1 MTSTDQPSHR
11 AEGSKRR
18 HSESQHS
25 ERSDR
30 LPLAPGLYLVAT
42 PIGNA
47 RDITLRA
54 LDLLA
59 TVDIIAC
66 EDTRTTGKLLS
77 IHGISAHLTAYHDHN
92 AQRVRPALLDRLRA
106 GETVALVSDA
116 GTPLISDPGYRLVV
130 EARAAGIV
138 VTTAP
143 GPSAPL
149 AALTISGLPTDR
161 FFFAGFLPP
170 KRAARRRA
178 LERLAVIDGALLLLE
193 STRRLAA
200 TLADMADVLGP
211 REAAVARELT
221 KLHEEVRRGSL
232 DTLAAHYQA
241 SGAPKGEIVI
251 VVAPPEADADLLDDG
266 AVDRLLREAL
276 ATDSLR
282 DAAAR
287 VALVTGSRAC
297 SFACRFSVAP
307 PSARGER

>member
-1 MTSTDQPSHR
+1 MKTAPQPSPHVQ
-11 AEGSKRR
+11 GSKR
-18 HSESQHS
+18 SA
-25 ERSDR
+25 
-30 LPLAPGLYLVAT
+30 PAPGLYLVAT

-59 TVDIIAC
+59 AVDVIAC
-66 EDTRTTGKLLS
+66 EDTRTTGKLLAM
-77 IHGISAHLTAYHDHN
+77 HGISARLTAYHDHN
-92 AQRVRPALLDRLRA
+92 AARVRPALLARLRR
-106 GETVALVSDA
+106 GEAVALVCDA

-130 EARAAGIV
+130 EARSAGIP

-143 GPSAPL
+143 GPSAAL

-178 LERLAVIDGALLLLE
+178 LERLAVIDGTLLLYE
-193 STRRLAA
+193 SARRLAA
-200 TLADMADVLGP
+200 ALADMADVLGP

-221 KLHEEVRRGSL
+221 KLYEEVRRAPL
-232 DTLAAHYQA
+232 DALAAHYERA
-241 SGAPKGEIVI
+241 GAPKGEIVI
-251 VVAPPEADADLLDDG
+251 VVAAPDADADRLDD
-266 AVDRLLREAL
+266 ATVDELLRQAL

-287 VALVTGSRAC
+287 VALATGLPRRRLYNRALAL
-297 SFACRFSVAP
+297 SKGDP
-307 PSARGER
+307 